1 MEIKKIE
8 SKSNKYLK
16 NYRKLNKKKWREKLG
31 LIPIEG
37 VKLVEEAINNNI
49 NLEFV
54 IISEEFKDNYG
65 SSQFFKELSKLETF
79 CYLVDNDIF
88 KSTSFTESP
97 QGILACASVKE
108 YSLEKIIETKKD
120 LILTSSIQ
128 DPGNLG
134 TLMRSAVAFD
144 FGGIIVTGDSVDT
157 TNEKVVRSSMG
168 AIFNLPFS
176 NNNTGLNENDLI
188 ETLSEAG
195 YKLIAAMPDGDISSY
210 NIELSKDPL
219 CIIVGSESWGISK
232 EILASD
238 LDMLKI
244 KIPISANSDSLNAAV
259 AGSILM
265 YEVYRS
271 R

>member
-16 NYRKLNKKKWREKLG
+16 KYRKLNKKKWREKLG

-37 VKLVEEAINNNI
+37 VKLIEEALTNNVK
-49 NLEFV
+49 LEFV
-54 IISEEFKDNYG
+54 IISEEFKDNYE

-88 KSTSFTESP
+88 KSTSFTENP
-97 QGILACASVKE
+97 QGILACTSIKE
-108 YSLEKIIETKKD
+108 YPLEKIIKTKKD
-120 LILTSSIQ
+120 LLLASSIQ

-134 TLMRSAVAFD
+134 TLMRSAIAFD
-144 FGGIIVTGDSVDT
+144 FGGIIISGDSVDP

-176 NNNTGLNENDLI
+176 NKTGLSENDVI
-188 ETLSEAG
+188 ESISEAG

-210 NIELSKDPL
+210 NIEFSKDPL

-238 LDMLKI
+238 VDMI
-244 KIPISANSDSLNAAV
+244 KLQIPISANSDSLNAAV

-265 YEVYRS
+265 YEVYRN